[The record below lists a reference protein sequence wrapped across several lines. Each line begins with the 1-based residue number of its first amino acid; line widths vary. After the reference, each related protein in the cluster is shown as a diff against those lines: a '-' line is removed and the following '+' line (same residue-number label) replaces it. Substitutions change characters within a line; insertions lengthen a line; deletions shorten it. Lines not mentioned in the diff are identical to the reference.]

1 MLLNELKPGLKY
13 ETGECGGDS
22 PATKRFV
29 ISGLFLCLHFLK
41 FSLQR
46 IFHFYLVVVDG
57 SQSFEGT
64 GASKK
69 LAKQACARY
78 AVLISHKKYIV

>member
-1 MLLNELKPGLKY
+1 MRLENVVEIRQPPKDLLYQVCLY
-13 ETGECGGDS
+13 
-22 PATKRFV
+22 F
-29 ISGLFLCLHFLK
+29 FCLHFLK

-46 IFHFYLVVVDG
+46 ISHFYLVVVDG

-78 AVLISHKKYIV
+78 VLISHKKYTV

>member
-1 MLLNELKPGLKY
+1 MRLENVVEIRQQPKDLLY
-13 ETGECGGDS
+13 QVS
-22 PATKRFV
+22 F
-29 ISGLFLCLHFLK
+29 FFFLHFLK

-46 IFHFYLVVVDG
+46 ISYFDLVVVDG

-78 AVLISHKKYIV
+78 VLISHKKCGV

>member
-1 MLLNELKPGLKY
+1 MRLENVVEIRQQPKDLLY
-13 ETGECGGDS
+13 QVS
-22 PATKRFV
+22 FFFFY
-29 ISGLFLCLHFLK
+29 IFLHFLK
-41 FSLQR
+41 FSLQS
-46 IFHFYLVVVDG
+46 ISHFYLVVVDG

-78 AVLISHKKYIV
+78 VLISHKKYIV

>member
-1 MLLNELKPGLKY
+1 MWWRFASHQKICY
-13 ETGECGGDS
+13 I
-22 PATKRFV
+22 RFV
-29 ISGLFLCLHFLK
+29 YKFFCLHFLK

-46 IFHFYLVVVDG
+46 ISEFDLVVVDG

-78 AVLISHKKYIV
+78 VLISHKKYTV